1 MEAITNQL
9 QNLEI
14 SKDSLSGKDLTI
26 ERQFLYNFKVSFL
39 NVNFEQKI
47 EILHRVQRYCMYLFL
62 IHSLH

>member
-26 ERQFLYNFKVSFL
+26 ERQFL
-39 NVNFEQKI
+39 
-47 EILHRVQRYCMYLFL
+47 
-62 IHSLH
+62 